1 MYNYYNESS
10 RLLHKELMKF
20 RNNIKLNLDAPDG
33 DIFSKYSDDFSNDD
47 SDEEDNITRSRHY
60 YYKRVN
66 GRMTRFE
73 YIPRSGIA
81 CK

>member
-33 DIFSKYSDDFSNDD
+33 DIFSKYSDDFSDED
-47 SDEEDNITRSRHY
+47 SETKATDRHY
-60 YYKRVN
+60 YYDTTT
-66 GRMTRFE
+66 TRE
-73 YIPRSGIA
+73 
-81 CK
+81 